1 MNTELCRSISFGGGT
16 RRWQPFCA
24 LVLSCFRLCL
34 TLCNP
39 VDWGPAGSSV
49 HGILQARILEW
60 VATPSSRGSSQPKDQ
75 TQVSYISCIGRR
87 VLYHSCLLGAILV
100 LLKICTLQRWVY
112 LRTVLQSFIQ
122 SHKKKQAQLLFE
134 SSALGPQV
142 RSLLLSPEMPG
153 GSRQHSALSLLKA
166 WTFDSDLSSNSRSA
180 ASCLWSLVC
189 AVLLTLCYP
198 VNCSPP
204 GFSVHGILQ
213 GRILEWVAILFR
225 GYFQPRDQPDL
236 LPWRQI
242 IYHLSH

>member
-1 MNTELCRSISFGGGT
+1 MTTILCACIELLPSVSDSL
-16 RRWQPFCA
+16 QPCG
-24 LVLSCFRLCL
+24 LGSGRLSVL
-34 TLCNP
+34 
-39 VDWGPAGSSV
+39 
-49 HGILQARILEW
+49 GILQARILEW

-166 WTFDSDLSSNSRSA
+166 WTFDSDLSSNSKSA

-189 AVLLTLCYP
+189 VVLLTLCYP

-204 GFSVHGILQ
+204 GFSVHRILQ

-225 GYFQPRDQPDL
+225 GYFQPRDQPNL